1 MTEKVN
7 LGERFFWHFWHFW
20 HFWQELRKDLI
31 LLKGFSPSSPST
43 WIILQISNLLLFCS
57 KHTHT
62 QTKCNW
68 HRLVRESFILW
79 HLLRYIFPCCR
90 IFTKAIAHSSRVFS
104 ILSKVDRS
112 SFHFS
117 SVHNSKFLSAVWKL
131 FSLQSFSATAAYT
144 IHMLCPC
151 IYSSCKLNLCEA
163 HNVRQSHFS
172 CQKIMVFTKITKI

>member
-43 WIILQISNLLLFCS
+43 WKFYTFQICSSFVRNTHTHRQNTIDTVLCESHLFCG
-57 KHTHT
+57 
-62 QTKCNW
+62 
-68 HRLVRESFILW
+68 
-79 HLLRYIFPCCR
+79 IFSDPSSHVAA
-90 IFTKAIAHSSRVFS
+90 FLPTAIAHSSRVFS

-131 FSLQSFSATAAYT
+131 FSLQCFSATAAYT
-144 IHMLCPC
+144 CSVPAFIRAVNWIC
-151 IYSSCKLNLCEA
+151 
-163 HNVRQSHFS
+163 VRLTMWGSRTFPV
-172 CQKIMVFTKITKI
+172 KK

>member
-43 WIILQISNLLLFCS
+43 WKFYRFQICS
-57 KHTHT
+57 SFVRNTHTHT
-62 QTKCNW
+62 DKMQLTPSC
-68 HRLVRESFILW
+68 
-79 HLLRYIFPCCR
+79 
-90 IFTKAIAHSSRVFS
+90 SRVIYSVASSPIHLPMFFTSHCPQLKSLFNPVKSWSIFFPLFLCSQFKIPFS
-104 ILSKVDRS
+104 RLKT
-112 SFHFS
+112 
-117 SVHNSKFLSAVWKL
+117 FLASKL
-131 FSLQSFSATAAYT
+131 FSHCC